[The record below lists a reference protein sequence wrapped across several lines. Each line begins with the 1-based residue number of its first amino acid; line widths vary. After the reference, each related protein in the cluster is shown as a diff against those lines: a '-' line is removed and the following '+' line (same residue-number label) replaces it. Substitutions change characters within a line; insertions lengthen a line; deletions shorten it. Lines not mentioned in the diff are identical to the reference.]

1 MTYRAFVPPLAA
13 PTRLKQTSHGCT
25 LSQILQASLRLSLGV
40 PCTASPALGLSFNT
54 SPATVSSV
62 IPYAPFV
69 QPIDGPAVAAPSPHT
84 VLVWFRSDLR
94 LHDNQALAHAIELAG
109 DAGRIIPVYIFD
121 TRAFGKTSFGF
132 EKTGRYRAKF
142 LIQSVQTLKNSLQSL
157 ASDLV
162 VRVGQPASI
171 LTQLCQSLN
180 VDKVVAHTEVSLD
193 DSRHDDSIKSCLD
206 EIGIEFQTIWGNTLY
221 AKEDLPF
228 HIEDLPDVYAKF
240 RHTVQTRCQVRRPLD
255 APKRFPSLPS
265 HIGTHP
271 TAACPVGQVPTLKQL
286 GLSDPAETTSGSVG
300 PTLPGFNGG
309 ESEAL
314 QRLAEYVQ
322 ECDNNANSHSFI
334 SVDTDFSCKISPWLS
349 LGCVSPRKI
358 YADLGQTHA
367 KTAQS
372 TAYYE
377 LVWRDFFRFVTAK
390 YSTSGRKTNARKTQL
405 SGAVEKS
412 SFKTPRKFSRSL
424 VGAGL

>member
-13 PTRLKQTSHGCT
+13 PSPLKHNSRGCT
-25 LSQILQASLRLSLGV
+25 LSKTLQASLRLSLGV
-40 PCTASPALGLSFNT
+40 PCTAPPAAGLSLST
-54 SPATVSSV
+54 TPATAPSV

-69 QPIDGPAVAAPSPHT
+69 QPMDGPAAAAPLPRT

-94 LHDNQALAHAIELAG
+94 LHDHQALAQAIELAG
-109 DAGRIIPVYIFD
+109 DGGRVVPLYIFD

-142 LIQSVQTLKNSLQSL
+142 LIQSVQTLKKALQSL
-157 ASDLV
+157 ASDLI
-162 VRVGQPASI
+162 VRVGHPATI
-171 LTQLCQSLN
+171 LPQLCQALN
-180 VDKVVAHTEVSLD
+180 IDKVIAHTEVSLD
-193 DSRHDDSIKSCLD
+193 DSRHDDSIQSCLD
-206 EIGIEFQTIWGNTLY
+206 EIGIEFQTVWGNTLY

-228 HIEDLPDVYAKF
+228 HVEDLPDVYAKF
-240 RHTVQTRCQVRRPLD
+240 RHAVQTRCQVRRPLD
-255 APKRFPSLPS
+255 PPKRLPSLPT
-265 HIGTHP
+265 HVGAHP
-271 TAACPVGQVPTLKQL
+271 TAVCPIGDIPTLKQL
-286 GLSDPAETTSGSVG
+286 GLSDPPLPTSGPSA
-300 PTLPGFNGG
+300 PTLPAFSGG
-309 ESEAL
+309 EPEAL
-314 QRLAEYVQ
+314 QRLNEYVH
-322 ECDNNANSHSFI
+322 ECANTARSNSVI

-358 YADLGQTHA
+358 YADLGHAHA

-390 YSTSGRKTNARKTQL
+390 YSASGRKATTRKTQL
-405 SGAVEKS
+405 SGAVEK
-412 SFKTPRKFSRSL
+412 TPFRSHRKFSRSL